1 MDCDNHD
8 PILPPISYKDKL
20 TGGSDPT
27 KDDDL
32 LSLDDDDIDLL
43 EEDIETGVADGIPFI
58 TFSDRVQELSIKSMD
73 FTLVLKVLGRRV
85 GYTTLFNRISNIWK
99 PSHQIKLID
108 IENDYYLVKFSSRS
122 DYIHALTDGPWTI
135 FGHYIT
141 IEPWSV
147 DFDAMQEHPSRIM
160 AWVCLPGLP
169 ITWYKRSLIEAIGA
183 RIGSVVKIDYQTD
196 YGRRGK
202 FARMAVN
209 INLGK
214 PLVSKIAI
222 NGKIQCVEYEP
233 LPMVCFKCGLY
244 GHVSDLCSR
253 VADAEVVD
261 ATHACP
267 KGPIKVVTEE
277 AYGPWMLVERKQRR
291 PPKNVRPSTPPSR
304 SVPPHESRFNP
315 IFIDEDVVTDYDC
328 LRVSSDAPQ
337 LVRDLNN
344 APVPPAMINGAP
356 SASTNPV
363 PITANDAPPSK
374 EYEYYPS
381 SRIASSSRMPTERS
395 SSATLNPAKHG
406 AMVLSSNS
414 APIIIA
420 KSPPKRNASSTA
432 STLREPTVVV
442 SEPHLSGD
450 SPIDAIVSFSAAASA
465 WNHEIFGS
473 IGRNKKIIMARLRGV
488 QRCLD
493 QRRTKGL
500 IKLEQNL
507 LDELESLLDYEEQ
520 LWKQKSRMDWIKLGD
535 RNTNFFHSKAII
547 RKRRKAISRLKVN
560 SDEWCDNES
569 LLRSAATNYFKDLF
583 ALTGPP
589 PAAYPISG
597 CFPALDVVV
606 SGSLTRIPLDVEIK
620 DALFFY
626 GSA

>member
-1 MDCDNHD
+1 M
-8 PILPPISYKDKL
+8 IRYFLLISYKDKL

-43 EEDIETGVADGIPFI
+43 EEDIETGV
-58 TFSDRVQELSIKSMD
+58 
-73 FTLVLKVLGRRV
+73 LGRRV
-85 GYTTLFNRISNIWK
+85 GYTTLFNRISNIGSHLI
-99 PSHQIKLID
+99 SHQIKLID

-160 AWVCLPGLP
+160 AWVCLHGLP
-169 ITWYKRSLIEAIGA
+169 ITRYKRSLIEAIGA

-253 VADAEVVD
+253 VADAEWNVSN
-261 ATHACP
+261 A
-267 KGPIKVVTEE
+267 G
-277 AYGPWMLVERKQRR
+277 R
-291 PPKNVRPSTPPSR
+291 PRMFAPLLHLLHGLS
-304 SVPPHESRFNP
+304 PPHESRFNP

-363 PITANDAPPSK
+363 PITANDAPLL
-374 EYEYYPS
+374 S

-450 SPIDAIVSFSAAASA
+450 
-465 WNHEIFGS
+465 
-473 IGRNKKIIMARLRGV
+473 
-488 QRCLD
+488 
-493 QRRTKGL
+493 RRTKGL

-589 PAAYPISG
+589 PAPYPISG

-606 SGSLTRIPLDVEIK
+606 SSGSLTRIPLDVEIK